1 MRDFLKKYKN
11 KLIFSGA
18 IGLFAIGY
26 VAGFNRCY
34 YVQVSP
40 TYRDPSLFRYITG
53 RSLDISANGVRG
65 GLDLVLDAL
74 KGVKEWGN

>member
-1 MRDFLKKYKN
+1 MRDFLKKHKN
-11 KLIFSGA
+11 KLIFSGV
-18 IGLFAIGY
+18 IGSFVIGY

-34 YVQVSP
+34 CVQVSP
-40 TYRDPSLFRYITG
+40 TYRDPSLLRYITG

-74 KGVKEWGN
+74 KGAKEWGN